1 MQINGIFVFS
11 LYFDHRWHSMV
22 SLCGLAV
29 RVADFEHCLWY
40 EFLCLISIIPTDV
53 CVYAR
58 MSLSMF
64 SPFLPES
71 TLSKTSSIQPLFVA
85 LFIAIDNSN
94 THHSNIANFR
104 LLKRFLVSRYHWSLL
119 KWAPYFFFISN
130 KTHSWCA
137 HIHAMACHQFN
148 VKTIGKWP

>member
-22 SLCGLAV
+22 SLCGLAA

-71 TLSKTSSIQPLFVA
+71 TLSKTSSIQLLFVA

-94 THHSNIANFR
+94 THHSNIANFGFWKGFFC
-104 LLKRFLVSRYHWSLL
+104 LSCFTLSLKSFEMGTIFFFHIKQNSLL
-119 KWAPYFFFISN
+119 MC
-130 KTHSWCA
+130 THS
-137 HIHAMACHQFN
+137 CHGMPS
-148 VKTIGKWP
+148 I